1 MSSRLTYDFCWLH
14 LALIVSS
21 VEAKLVTLCPPV
33 LAELYLSVSDHKYAG
48 GSLRFTSGFS
58 LVNELPFCLVCASR
72 SLGFRHSFKGFPV
85 QFDVVLAACLRSTH
99 ILMSAPIGLQLLDIS
114 CMVPKALA
122 VHDFTGV
129 LNEDALEA
137 FTRSADSAAMV
148 SREIVQSLATL
159 WPSLPALL
167 LAGAVQRLCHITHAQ
182 HQSGAKHPIALLGWV
197 KVLLAK
203 PIMQEEQRAQTSS
216 RGSKRKSVNSDAK
229 ASAAAAASD
238 HTAYMPTAAQLKA
251 SAEDC
256 LTALPKADGETAAA
270 LQKVLLLLLGQVKQH
285 HGNDYVLWGS
295 TAERLTDLCCPAEQC
310 DRINLDI
317 GAISKQKETETNSI
331 DNLHQA
337 QQRQQRVLQ
346 DMAAGAGT
354 AVSNSR
360 LVMHVLDH
368 AEQSRE

>member
-1 MSSRLTYDFCWLH
+1 
-14 LALIVSS
+14 
-21 VEAKLVTLCPPV
+21 
-33 LAELYLSVSDHKYAG
+33 
-48 GSLRFTSGFS
+48 
-58 LVNELPFCLVCASR
+58 
-72 SLGFRHSFKGFPV
+72 
-85 QFDVVLAACLRSTH
+85 
-99 ILMSAPIGLQLLDIS
+99 
-114 CMVPKALA
+114 MVPKALG

-129 LNEDALEA
+129 LSEDALEA
-137 FTRSADSAAMV
+137 FTKNARSADSAAMV
-148 SREIVQSLATL
+148 RREIVQSLATL

-167 LAGAVQRLCHITHAQ
+167 LAGAVQRLCHVTHAQ
-182 HQSGAKHPIALLGWV
+182 PQSGANHPIALLGWV

-203 PIMQEEQRAQTSS
+203 PIMQEDQRAQTSS

-229 ASAAAAASD
+229 ASAAAAAASD

-295 TAERLTDLCCPAEQC
+295 TAERLTGLCCPAEQC
-310 DRINLDI
+310 DRINLDM
-317 GAISKQKETETNSI
+317 GAISKQKQTETNSI

-337 QQRQQRVLQ
+337 QQRQQRVLR

-360 LVMHVLDH
+360 LVMHVLDN